1 MEPFTKDIAEC
12 FETPAIDVI
21 ARVDQTSPARDAA
34 PPDELA
40 QLRFFEGRPGAH
52 HLRCIT
58 ALRTDNRTVFP
69 A

>member
-21 ARVDQTSPARDAA
+21 ARVDQANPARDAA
-34 PPDELA
+34 SPDELA
-40 QLRFFEGRPGAH
+40 QLRFFRRATWRASSSMHHRPS
-52 HLRCIT
+52 
-58 ALRTDNRTVFP
+58 NRQPDRFP